1 MVLIRLAQVVASVA
15 IICSLAVPQALAQ
28 PDFGPEY
35 TPTRFGPMGPAGKDM
50 LVKVRLAG
58 LWEGPAGRLGLEKSA
73 NPLVK
78 EAGRHLVMGHTEL
91 DAKVLELGRT
101 LNVQLPSEANA
112 DQQGWIAEMTNAPA
126 GSAEFDRIFANRL
139 RAAHGGVYKF
149 LAVVRTGTRNT
160 LIRDFAKR
168 CMEVVLDHIQ
178 VLESTGMVDFN
189 DTKAIPLAALAAPAA
204 SSTPTPAVP
213 QPAPTVPRAQ
223 NIAQGNESGGSDVL
237 LGVLAIVAVAGAI
250 YLWIG
255 GWPRRSRSS
264 RQ

>member
-1 MVLIRLAQVVASVA
+1 MLTRLAQVVAALTV
-15 IICSLAVPQALAQ
+15 ICSLSVPPASAQ
-28 PDFGPEY
+28 PDFGPDY
-35 TPTRFGPMGPAGKDM
+35 TPTQFGPMGPAGRDM

-78 EAGRHLVMGHTEL
+78 EAGRHLINGHAEL

-101 LNVQLPSEANA
+101 LNVSLPTEANS

-126 GSAEFDRIFANRL
+126 GSTEFDRIFANRL

-160 LIRDFAKR
+160 AIRDFAKR

-178 VLESTGMVDFN
+178 VLEATGMVDFE
-189 DTKAIPLAALAAPAA
+189 DTKAIPLAALAAPAP
-204 SSTPTPAVP
+204 SPTVV
-213 QPAPTVPRAQ
+213 PTVPQVVPNLPKTQ
-223 NIAQGNESGGSDVL
+223 NIAQQEENNDFSDGL
-237 LGVLAIVAVAGAI
+237 LGILVLAAVAGGI
-250 YLWIG
+250 YLWSSG
-255 GWPRRSRSS
+255 RPRRSS
-264 RQ
+264 RE

>member
-1 MVLIRLAQVVASVA
+1 VLTRIVQVVTALA
-15 IICSLAVPQALAQ
+15 IICTLSAPHASAQ
-28 PDFGPEY
+28 SDFGPEY
-35 TPTRFGPMGPAGKDM
+35 TQTQFGPMGPAGKDM

-73 NPLVK
+73 NPRIK
-78 EAGRHLVMGHTEL
+78 EAGRHLITGHAEL

-101 LNVQLPSEANA
+101 LNVPLPSEANS

-126 GSAEFDRIFANRL
+126 GSVEFDRIFANRL

-160 LIRDFAKR
+160 AIRDFAKR

-178 VLESTGMVDFN
+178 VLEASGMVDFN
-189 DTKAIPLAALAAPAA
+189 DTKAIPLAALVASPSSAA
-204 SSTPTPAVP
+204 
-213 QPAPTVPRAQ
+213 PAPTVPQAVPNAPRTQ
-223 NIAQGNESGGSDVL
+223 TIAQEKESDGSDVI
-237 LGVLAIVAVAGAI
+237 LGILVMVAVVGGI
-250 YLWIG
+250 YFWTG
-255 GWPRRSRSS
+255 GRLRRPRSS

>member
-1 MVLIRLAQVVASVA
+1 VLTRLAQVVTALA
-15 IICSLAVPQALAQ
+15 IICSVAVPQASAQ

-35 TPTRFGPMGPAGKDM
+35 TQTRFGPMGPAGKDM

-58 LWEGPAGRLGLEKSA
+58 LWEGPAGRLGLDKSA
-73 NPLVK
+73 NPRIK
-78 EAGRHLVMGHTEL
+78 EAGRHLIMGHAEL

-101 LNVQLPSEANA
+101 LNVPLPSEANA

-126 GSAEFDRIFANRL
+126 GSVEFDRIFANRL

-178 VLESTGMVDFN
+178 VLEASGMVDFN
-189 DTKAIPLAALAAPAA
+189 DTKAIPLAALAAAPA
-204 SSTPTPAVP
+204 SSAPTSTVPQAVP
-213 QPAPTVPRAQ
+213 NVPRTQ
-223 NIAQGNESGGSDVL
+223 NIAQEKESDSSDVL
-237 LGVLAIVAVAGAI
+237 LGILAMVAVVGGI
-250 YLWIG
+250 YFWTG
-255 GWPRRSRSS
+255 GRLRRPRSS